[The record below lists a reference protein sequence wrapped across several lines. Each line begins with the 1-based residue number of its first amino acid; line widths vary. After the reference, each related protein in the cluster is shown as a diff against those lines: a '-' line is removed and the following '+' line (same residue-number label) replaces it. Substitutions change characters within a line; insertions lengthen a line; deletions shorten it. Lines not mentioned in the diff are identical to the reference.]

1 MIKNWPLQ
9 IVSKSDVFSLNH
21 SSEKKMLKK
30 KNIFALNWLR
40 DWYNFSWT
48 IAVQTK
54 AKPKQ
59 NVRLHLT
66 PNWKWLLRHTCL
78 YCWRNSAL
86 GSLMFGS
93 SQKVMQKL
101 NEDNKNK
108 NQLCHNA
115 PGSLHYL
122 EIVAP
127 RIMRKRLL
135 KQRIYFS
142 LCQRQVRINGRILS
156 ENRRMEI
163 TAKNM
168 RLLSTNSW
176 LWIFVFKMNFEQEL
190 ENCKKCPYK

>member
-1 MIKNWPLQ
+1 MILHLCGREGEYKKIIWFYHSELMIKNWPLQ
-9 IVSKSDVFSLNH
+9 IVSKPDVFSLNH

-40 DWYNFSWT
+40 DWHNFSWT
-48 IAVQTK
+48 NAVQTK

-127 RIMRKRLL
+127 R
-135 KQRIYFS
+135 
-142 LCQRQVRINGRILS
+142 
-156 ENRRMEI
+156 
-163 TAKNM
+163 
-168 RLLSTNSW
+168 W
-176 LWIFVFKMNFEQEL
+176 
-190 ENCKKCPYK
+190 

>member
-9 IVSKSDVFSLNH
+9 IVSKYDVLSLH
-21 SSEKKMLKK
+21 PLSEKKCKK
-30 KNIFALNWLR
+30 KKFLHWI
-40 DWYNFSWT
+40 DWEIGTTFHE
-48 IAVQTK
+48 QLQCK
-54 AKPKQ
+54 LKQ
-59 NVRLHLT
+59 KQKKNVRLHLT
-66 PNWKWLLRHTCL
+66 PNWKGLLRHTCL

-127 RIMRKRLL
+127 RIMRK
-135 KQRIYFS
+135 KITKA
-142 LCQRQVRINGRILS
+142 
-156 ENRRMEI
+156 EN
-163 TAKNM
+163 
-168 RLLSTNSW
+168 
-176 LWIFVFKMNFEQEL
+176 IFLPLPEAGGNKW
-190 ENCKKCPYK
+190 ENIK

>member
-9 IVSKSDVFSLNH
+9 IVSKYDVLSLH
-21 SSEKKMLKK
+21 PLSEKKCKK
-30 KNIFALNWLR
+30 KIFALNWLR

-48 IAVQTK
+48 IAAQTK
-54 AKPKQ
+54 AKPKK

-101 NEDNKNK
+101 YEDNKNK

-127 RIMRKRLL
+127 RIMRK
-135 KQRIYFS
+135 KITKA
-142 LCQRQVRINGRILS
+142 
-156 ENRRMEI
+156 EN
-163 TAKNM
+163 
-168 RLLSTNSW
+168 
-176 LWIFVFKMNFEQEL
+176 IFLPLPEAGGNKW
-190 ENCKKCPYK
+190 ENIK

>member
-1 MIKNWPLQ
+1 M
-9 IVSKSDVFSLNH
+9 
-21 SSEKKMLKK
+21 
-30 KNIFALNWLR
+30 R
-40 DWYNFSWT
+40 DWHNFSWT

-101 NEDNKNK
+101 YEDNKNK

>member
-1 MIKNWPLQ
+1 MA
-9 IVSKSDVFSLNH
+9 FSLNH

-30 KNIFALNWLR
+30 KTFLHWIGWEIGTTFHEQLQCKL
-40 DWYNFSWT
+40 
-48 IAVQTK
+48 
-54 AKPKQ
+54 KQ
-59 NVRLHLT
+59 NEKKNVRLHLT

-127 RIMRKRLL
+127 RIMLKRLL
-135 KQRIYFS
+135 KQKIYFS
-142 LCQRQVRINGRILS
+142 LCQRWEQVGEYYMKTGGWKLLPKTWGFCPQTAGFEYLCSKWILNKS
-156 ENRRMEI
+156 
-163 TAKNM
+163 
-168 RLLSTNSW
+168 
-176 LWIFVFKMNFEQEL
+176 
-190 ENCKKCPYK
+190 

>member
-30 KNIFALNWLR
+30 KYIFALNWLR
-40 DWYNFSWT
+40 DWHNFSWT

-54 AKPKQ
+54 AKPKK

-101 NEDNKNK
+101 YEDNKNK

-127 RIMRKRLL
+127 RIMQKKITKAENIFLPL
-135 KQRIYFS
+135 PEAGGNKWENTKWKQ
-142 LCQRQVRINGRILS
+142 
-156 ENRRMEI
+156 
-163 TAKNM
+163 
-168 RLLSTNSW
+168 
-176 LWIFVFKMNFEQEL
+176 
-190 ENCKKCPYK
+190 

>member
-9 IVSKSDVFSLNH
+9 IVSKSEVFSLNH
-21 SSEKKMLKK
+21 SSEKKMFKK
-30 KNIFALNWLR
+30 KTFLHWIGWEIGTTFHEQLQCKLKRN
-40 DWYNFSWT
+40 
-48 IAVQTK
+48 QK
-54 AKPKQ
+54 K
-59 NVRLHLT
+59 NVRLYLT

-93 SQKVMQKL
+93 SQKVIQKL

-127 RIMRKRLL
+127 RIMLKRLQ
-135 KQRIYFS
+135 KQRLYFS

-168 RLLSTNSW
+168 RLLSTNS
-176 LWIFVFKMNFEQEL
+176 LVWIFAFKWILN
-190 ENCKKCPYK
+190 KS

>member
-9 IVSKSDVFSLNH
+9 IVSKSEVFSLNH
-21 SSEKKMLKK
+21 SSEKKMFKK
-30 KNIFALNWLR
+30 KTFLHWIGWEIGTTFHEQLQCKLKRN
-40 DWYNFSWT
+40 
-48 IAVQTK
+48 QK
-54 AKPKQ
+54 K

-127 RIMRKRLL
+127 RIMWKNITKAENIFLPLPEAGGNKWENIKWKQEDGNYCQKHEASVQKQLGLNNCVQNEFWTRVRKLR
-135 KQRIYFS
+135 KMS
-142 LCQRQVRINGRILS
+142 L
-156 ENRRMEI
+156 
-163 TAKNM
+163 
-168 RLLSTNSW
+168 
-176 LWIFVFKMNFEQEL
+176 
-190 ENCKKCPYK
+190 

>member
-9 IVSKSDVFSLNH
+9 IVSKSEVFSLNH
-21 SSEKKMLKK
+21 SSEKKMFKK
-30 KNIFALNWLR
+30 KTFLHWIGWEIGTTFHEQLQCKLKRN
-40 DWYNFSWT
+40 
-48 IAVQTK
+48 QK
-54 AKPKQ
+54 K

-93 SQKVMQKL
+93 SQKVIQKL

-127 RIMRKRLL
+127 RIMRKKITKAEIIFLPL
-135 KQRIYFS
+135 PEAGENKWKNTKWKQENGNYCQKHEASVHKQLGLNLCVQNEFWTRVRKLPKMS
-142 LCQRQVRINGRILS
+142 L
-156 ENRRMEI
+156 
-163 TAKNM
+163 
-168 RLLSTNSW
+168 
-176 LWIFVFKMNFEQEL
+176 
-190 ENCKKCPYK
+190 

>member
-9 IVSKSDVFSLNH
+9 IVSKYDVLSLH
-21 SSEKKMLKK
+21 PLSEKKCKK
-30 KNIFALNWLR
+30 KKSLHWI
-40 DWYNFSWT
+40 DWEIGTTFHE
-48 IAVQTK
+48 QLQCK
-54 AKPKQ
+54 LKQ
-59 NVRLHLT
+59 KQKKNVRLHLT
-66 PNWKWLLRHTCL
+66 PNWKGLLRHTCL

-101 NEDNKNK
+101 YEDNKNK

-142 LCQRQVRINGRILS
+142 LRQRQVRINGRILS

-176 LWIFVFKMNFEQEL
+176 VWIFVFKMNFEQEL
-190 ENCKKCPYK
+190 ENC

>member
-9 IVSKSDVFSLNH
+9 IVSKSEVFSLNH
-21 SSEKKMLKK
+21 SSEKKMFKK
-30 KNIFALNWLR
+30 KTFLHWIGWEIGTTFHEQLQCKL
-40 DWYNFSWT
+40 
-48 IAVQTK
+48 
-54 AKPKQ
+54 KQ
-59 NVRLHLT
+59 NQKKNVRLHLT

-127 RIMRKRLL
+127 RIMQKKITKAENIFLPLPEAGGNKWENTKWKQEDGNYCQKHEASVHKQLGLNICVQNEFWTRVRKLP
-135 KQRIYFS
+135 KMS
-142 LCQRQVRINGRILS
+142 L
-156 ENRRMEI
+156 
-163 TAKNM
+163 
-168 RLLSTNSW
+168 
-176 LWIFVFKMNFEQEL
+176 
-190 ENCKKCPYK
+190 